1 MAKFSIVAKPDLNSQ
16 KCYAEVLSTLTS
28 SGWVLDENYPN
39 YIIVIGGDGTMLRA
53 IHKYMHRLDAVQFLG
68 IHTGT
73 LGFYTE
79 YDLSKR
85 HEAIANLLN
94 NNQVVE
100 YKNLLEVEVIT
111 NLEKNKYYAINEMRL
126 ENIMRTQV
134 IEVAVDNEHLE
145 TIRANGVC
153 VSTPS
158 GSTAYNKS
166 LGGAVIYPNIDVIQL
181 CEVAGIHHN
190 KYHSLGSPLIV
201 SSKQVITLTSSDF
214 SNSSLV
220 FDHVVVD
227 SQNIIKINCQL
238 SKRCVA
244 FLRNEKYSFAQRMRN
259 SFIND

>member
-1 MAKFSIVAKPDLNSQ
+1 MAKFSIVAKPDINSL
-16 KCYAEVLSTLTS
+16 KCYDEVLSSLTCN
-28 SGWVLDENYPN
+28 GWVLDENYPN

-53 IHKYMHRLDAVQFLG
+53 IHKYMHILDSVQFLG

-79 YDLSKR
+79 YDLAKR
-85 HEAIANLLN
+85 FEALSDLLN
-94 NNQVVE
+94 NNNVIE
-100 YKNLLEVEVIT
+100 YKSLLEVEVT
-111 NLEKNKYYAINEMRL
+111 TSLEKLNYYAINEMRL

-134 IEVAVDNEHLE
+134 IELAIDNEHLE

-190 KYHSLGSPLIV
+190 KYHSLGSPIIV
-201 SSKQVITLTSSDF
+201 SSNQVISLTSSDF
-214 SNSSLV
+214 SNISLV

-227 SQNIIKINCQL
+227 SQDIKRVDCRL
-238 SKRCVA
+238 SKRKVA
-244 FLRNEKYSFAQRMRN
+244 FLRNQKYSFAQRIRN
-259 SFIND
+259 SFISD